1 VAAFLHAHPKVKSI
15 RYPGH
20 ESHPQRD
27 LAKRQ
32 MSGFGNMLAFEID
45 GDQGTAFRFLNGLQ
59 LIDISNNL
67 GDSKSLACHPFTTT
81 HANLSD
87 EDRAS
92 LNITPSHVRLSVGL
106 EDKIDLI
113 ADLKAALAAAG

>member
-1 VAAFLHAHPKVKSI
+1 
-15 RYPGH
+15 
-20 ESHPQRD
+20 
-27 LAKRQ
+27 

-45 GDQGTAFRFLNGLQ
+45 GDQGTAFRFLKGLQ

-113 ADLKAALAAAG
+113 ADLKTALAAAG